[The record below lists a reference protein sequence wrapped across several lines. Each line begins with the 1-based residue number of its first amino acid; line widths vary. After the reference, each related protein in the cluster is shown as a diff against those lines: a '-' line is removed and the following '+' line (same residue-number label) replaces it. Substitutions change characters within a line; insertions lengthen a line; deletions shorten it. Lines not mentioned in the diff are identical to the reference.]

1 MIRIIKSICQPP
13 LCLIWFAMPFFNVA
27 AAEVD
32 IGMEN
37 SIKSLEPETMKYIKK
52 IAREASDSKKSYVY
66 VSSVVR
72 GDIDGDKQKD
82 VFVSFAVEGIGG
94 GNFSMLYQALF
105 VKKTK
110 GYILAAERSNC
121 STGTASGS
129 CFVPASMS
137 RGKIL
142 GEILEYAES
151 DGACCPSIKRKTT
164 LLLRNGKLVEEKVK
178 KQ

>member
-1 MIRIIKSICQPP
+1 MIRIIKFICQPL
-13 LCLIWFAMPFFNVA
+13 LCLTWFALSFSNAV
-27 AAEVD
+27 AEVD
-32 IGMEN
+32 ISMEN
-37 SIKSLEPETMKYIKK
+37 SIKSLEPEIMKYIKK
-52 IAREASDSKKSYVY
+52 IAREASDSEESSVY

-110 GYILAAERSNC
+110 GYILAAQRTNC
-121 STGTASGS
+121 SAGTASGS